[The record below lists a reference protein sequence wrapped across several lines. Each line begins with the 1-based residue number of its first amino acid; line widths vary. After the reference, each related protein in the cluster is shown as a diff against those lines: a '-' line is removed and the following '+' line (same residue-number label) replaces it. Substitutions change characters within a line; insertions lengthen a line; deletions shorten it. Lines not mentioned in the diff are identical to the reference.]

1 MCSLQSSSNNA
12 IVKIRNLNIGQLKMG
27 INLLFK
33 NFVSIKNP
41 KNPKQYINKFL
52 LTDGYENIQLIE
64 YGNSKII
71 NIFDKGNILYFQH
84 YRVVEE
90 ITNDYSFVLNSKNY
104 CLNTNSL
111 SKVLQSTELIK
122 EKNPFSIKDLINLSA
137 KNKSLLDIKTVVM
150 NIKYKKINNTYLIL
164 FDSVI
169 TDEKT
174 YMISSTFYNVE
185 INLIENGLYLFKN
198 LIYTDKN
205 DVKLTNSCYTEINLI
220 ERLSKYKL
228 LNTFN
233 LTENSRSK
241 TEFHSFSELDSNNSI
256 NTAIITVEL
265 LDAFLKVNNTI
276 SYISLRVQDK
286 KIIRTYINVWEI
298 EAFSTLGLTG
308 TIENVYSELLSYIG
322 KDIKV
327 NLKISRKKNNGGII
341 INYYNLIDT
350 VNQ

>member
-1 MCSLQSSSNNA
+1 
-12 IVKIRNLNIGQLKMG
+12 
-27 INLLFK
+27 
-33 NFVSIKNP
+33 
-41 KNPKQYINKFL
+41 
-52 LTDGYENIQLIE
+52 
-64 YGNSKII
+64 
-71 NIFDKGNILYFQH
+71 
-84 YRVVEE
+84 
-90 ITNDYSFVLNSKNY
+90 
-104 CLNTNSL
+104 
-111 SKVLQSTELIK
+111 
-122 EKNPFSIKDLINLSA
+122 
-137 KNKSLLDIKTVVM
+137 M
-150 NIKYKKINNTYLIL
+150 N
-164 FDSVI
+164 
-169 TDEKT
+169 
-174 YMISSTFYNVE
+174 
-185 INLIENGLYLFKN
+185 
-198 LIYTDKN
+198 
-205 DVKLTNSCYTEINLI
+205 
-220 ERLSKYKL
+220 KYKL

-256 NTAIITVEL
+256 NTAIIKVEL

-286 KIIRTYINVWEI
+286 KNIRTYINVWEI